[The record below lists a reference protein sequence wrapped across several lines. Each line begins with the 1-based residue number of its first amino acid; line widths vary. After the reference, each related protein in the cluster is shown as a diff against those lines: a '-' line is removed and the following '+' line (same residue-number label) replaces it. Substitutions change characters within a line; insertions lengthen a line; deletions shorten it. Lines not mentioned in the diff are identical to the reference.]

1 MKISNYAIAALIAVS
16 GPVMMA
22 QDEFDFSGQRG
33 EIQNIKKVPG
43 NVIDR
48 GPTGI
53 VINPTPQKMTVD
65 KNKTIELGKGFSL
78 KIPQA
83 LRHAVPAI
91 SPNIGKENAKRKDT
105 RLNVTVN
112 AREAEKAGLPT
123 NNEAYRLIIDG
134 KGISIVSRTHRGAL
148 YGLQTL
154 RQILES
160 PWGKNSRIPY
170 CDITDWPE
178 FPHRGLVE
186 GFYGTPWSHET
197 RLAIIDYLGKNKM
210 NTYVFGPKDDP
221 FHSSPNWRQPYPE
234 AEAAKI
240 KELTDRAREAGVDFV
255 WAIHPGK
262 DIRWNK
268 EDQDSLV
275 NKFNLMYDLGVRG
288 FAVFFDDIDGEGAN
302 PRRQT
307 ELLNALNRDFVSKKG
322 DVAPL
327 AVCPTE
333 YTKLWTNPN
342 KGGANDIYGETLD
355 KNINVFYT
363 GDVVCSDLTK
373 ETLNFMNSLIRRPA
387 YFWWNFPV
395 SDYCR
400 NYLLSGPAYGL
411 DTTLTSKD
419 CVGVLSNPMEHGIAS
434 MSALYSVGD
443 YSWNPQ
449 AYNAMDSWI
458 RSLTD
463 VAGEKAA
470 KAYHDFAINAADSHT
485 GYRRDESWEMP
496 EIKDIGNISGSDRAT
511 LRKLFNELRFAP
523 NQLRTTSKNAAL
535 VAELE
540 PWLVQAEAFGKRLL
554 AALDLIEPGADA
566 ASLSDRWEA
575 IAAAIPTDKESKDFN
590 AHTLGS
596 LRLQPFYN
604 AVTESAARDF
614 FYKVAGHNPVVK
626 RIAGS
631 YRNLSAPES
640 RLMMDGDKET
650 YYASNKGQRKG
661 DHIVIDLGKSTP
673 VSEIYL
679 LQGRKAGDSDF
690 YDAFTLEV
698 SPDNKNWTLLTT
710 EPVKD
715 CYEYTWEGNPVEGR
729 YLRINRD
736 DSSKRTNWL
745 SIRELAVNPETL
757 EHKGLTSLSG
767 KSLPV
772 DWNRAVDD
780 NPLTGVALGEETVV
794 YSLPEGTS
802 EVTVLTDKNGAK
814 ATAVWIDENG
824 KSISENALSE
834 SLTCLK
840 VPAGAKRMSLAG
852 HGVIQEIISR

>member
-1 MKISNYAIAALIAVS
+1 MKTLNYALVVLMAATNPIL
-16 GPVMMA
+16 MA

-43 NVIDR
+43 KVIDR
-48 GPTGI
+48 GPMGI
-53 VINPTPQKMTVD
+53 IINPTPHKMTVD
-65 KNKTIELGKGFSL
+65 EKNSIELGKGFRL
-78 KIPQA
+78 NVPRTLQ
-83 LRHAVPAI
+83 HAVPAI
-91 SPNIGKENAKRKDT
+91 PQNPNSGKSWET
-105 RLNVTVN
+105 RLNVVVS
-112 AREAEKAGLPT
+112 AKAADKAGVPQ
-123 NNEAYRLIIDG
+123 NKEGYRLSIDS
-134 KGISIVSRTHRGAL
+134 KGISIVSRSDRGAR

-160 PWGKNSRIPY
+160 PWGKINRAPY
-170 CDITDWPE
+170 CDIIDWPE

-221 FHSSPNWRQPYPE
+221 FHSSPNWRQPYPP

-240 KELTDRAREAGVDFV
+240 RELTDRAGKAGVDFV

-262 DIRWNK
+262 DIRWDK
-268 EDQDSLV
+268 ADYDSLV
-275 NKFNLMYDLGVRG
+275 NKFELMYDLGVRG
-288 FAVFFDDIDGEGAN
+288 FAVFFDDIDGAGAN

-307 ELLNALNRDFVSKKG
+307 QLLNDLNRDFVSKKG

-333 YTKLWTNPN
+333 YTRLWTNPN

-363 GDVVCSDLTK
+363 GDVVCSDVTK
-373 ETLNFMNSLIRRPA
+373 ETLDFMNSLIRRPA

-411 DTTLTSKD
+411 DTKLTSKD
-419 CVGVLSNPMEHGIAS
+419 CVGLLSNPMEHGIAS
-434 MSALYSVGD
+434 LSALYSVGD
-443 YSWNPQ
+443 YSWNPDS
-449 AYNAMDSWI
+449 YNAMDSWT
-458 RSLTD
+458 RSLAD

-496 EIKDIGNISGSDRAT
+496 EIKDIRNISDSDRAT
-511 LRKLFNELRFAP
+511 LRKFFNELRYAP
-523 NQLRTTSKNAAL
+523 GALRATCKNPAL

-566 ASLSDRWEA
+566 ASTSDRWTA
-575 IAAAIPTDKESKDFN
+575 IAAAIPTYEENKEFN

-596 LRLQPFYN
+596 LRLKPFYN
-604 AVTESAARDF
+604 AVIENAARDF
-614 FYKVAGHNPVVK
+614 YAKVAGHNPVV
-626 RIAGS
+626 RRVAGS
-631 YRNLSAPES
+631 YRNLSAPETQ
-640 RLMMDGDKET
+640 LMMDGDKET

-661 DHIVIDLGKSTP
+661 DHVVIDLGKSVP
-673 VSEIYL
+673 VSEIYF
-679 LQGRKAGDSDF
+679 LQGRKTGDSDF

-710 EPVKD
+710 DPVKD
-715 CYEYTWEGNPVEGR
+715 CYEYTWKGNPVEGR
-729 YLRINRD
+729 YLRLNRD

-745 SIRELAVNPETL
+745 SIREIEVNPETL
-757 EHKGLTSLSG
+757 EQRGLKSMSG
-767 KSLPV
+767 KPLPA
-772 DWNRAVDD
+772 DWNMAVDD
-780 NPLTGVALGEETVV
+780 NPITGVALGDETVV
-794 YSLPEGTS
+794 YSLPDGTS
-802 EVTVLTDKNGAK
+802 EITILTDKNGAK
-814 ATAVWIDENG
+814 ATATWLDVNG
-824 KSISENALSE
+824 KPISAKAFSE
-834 SLTCLK
+834 PFTELK
-840 VPAGAKRMSLAG
+840 VPTGAKGLSLSG
-852 HGVIQEIISR
+852 QGVVQEIISR